1 MDNELKALL
10 KINAIIEK
18 YNLEE
23 DEIDRVL
30 TYLVEKHSPYI
41 IWSKR
46 DLMRNIERVL
56 ACHSETMVNEGKLK
70 SKFCR
75 IDGIN

>member
-1 MDNELKALL
+1 MKMDNELKALL

-56 ACHSETMVNEGKLK
+56 ACHSETMVNE
-70 SKFCR
+70 
-75 IDGIN
+75 